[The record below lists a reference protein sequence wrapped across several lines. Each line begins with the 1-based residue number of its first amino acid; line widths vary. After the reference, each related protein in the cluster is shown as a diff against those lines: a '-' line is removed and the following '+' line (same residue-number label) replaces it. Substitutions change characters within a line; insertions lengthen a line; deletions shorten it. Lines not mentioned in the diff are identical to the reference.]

1 MYCSTCG
8 AHVPA
13 GRAHCTT
20 CGSYV
25 SNSSNNAQTGHNPQY
40 GGQPAY
46 NAQPAY
52 NGQTAYGPVARM
64 GGAQVQPGAVG
75 HTCPRC
81 GYVGEGVSYFS
92 KGSHIAGLVALG
104 MISWLVFSLVYYF
117 SFHNHTICPRCGKDW
132 GSHKDYS
139 RLGAGPGSAPAIS
152 AGRGS
157 AANGFSIA
165 LFVLAAILMI
175 VAVGEFAIGPALF
188 GLAAAGGGAALQ
200 SVARKER
207 EARRAAL
214 LSSLQMPVLAL
225 AAERRGRLT
234 VTETAAALGW
244 PLPRAE
250 KVLDSLEDGLRVNSE
265 VTDEGVI
272 VYEFRELAHGRGP
285 QQLPPPVA

>member
-13 GRAHCTT
+13 GRTHCTT
-20 CGSYV
+20 CGAAVAAAASHAHPGYG
-25 SNSSNNAQTGHNPQY
+25 AQPAYT
-40 GGQPAY
+40 GQPAY
-46 NAQPAY
+46 APTVRPA
-52 NGQTAYGPVARM
+52 GQAPPAL
-64 GGAQVQPGAVG
+64 VG

-92 KGSHIAGLVALG
+92 KGTHIAGLIALG
-104 MISWLVFSLVYYF
+104 MISWLVFSLVYF
-117 SFHNHTICPRCGKDW
+117 ISFHNHTICPRCGKDW
-132 GSHKDYS
+132 GNQKDYL
-139 RLGAGPGSAPAIS
+139 RLAGAAPGTMPAVT

-157 AANGFSIA
+157 VANGFSIA
-165 LFVLAAILMI
+165 LFALAAILMI

-214 LSSLQMPVLAL
+214 LSNLQTPVLAL
-225 AAERRGRLT
+225 AAQRRGRLT

-250 KVLDSLEDGLRVNSE
+250 KVLNSLEDGLRVNSE

-285 QQLPPPVA
+285 QLPPPAA

>member
-13 GRAHCTT
+13 GRTHCTT
-20 CGSYV
+20 CGAAV
-25 SNSSNNAQTGHNPQY
+25 AAANHAQSGYGGHAGHAAQPAY
-40 GGQPAY
+40 SGQPAY
-46 NAQPAY
+46 APMARPA
-52 NGQTAYGPVARM
+52 GQVVPPAL
-64 GGAQVQPGAVG
+64 VG

-104 MISWLVFSLVYYF
+104 MISWLVFSLVYF
-117 SFHNHTICPRCGKDW
+117 LSFHNHTICPRCGKDW
-132 GSHKDYS
+132 GNQKDYL
-139 RLGAGPGSAPAIS
+139 RLAGAGPGVAGAPALA

-157 AANGFSIA
+157 VANGFSIA
-165 LFVLAAILMI
+165 LFALAAILMI
-175 VAVGEFAIGPALF
+175 VAVGELAIGPALF

-200 SVARKER
+200 GVARKER

-214 LSSLQMPVLAL
+214 ISNLQMPVLAL
-225 AAERRGRLT
+225 AAQRRGRLT

-250 KVLDSLEDGLRVNSE
+250 KVLNSLEDGLRVNSE

-285 QQLPPPVA
+285 QLPPPAA

>member
-13 GRAHCTT
+13 GRTHCTT
-20 CGSYV
+20 CGAAV
-25 SNSSNNAQTGHNPQY
+25 AAAAGHAHPGY
-40 GGQPAY
+40 G
-46 NAQPAY
+46 AQPAY
-52 NGQTAYGPVARM
+52 TPQQLAYAPTVRPAGQAPPAL
-64 GGAQVQPGAVG
+64 VG

-92 KGSHIAGLVALG
+92 KGTHIAGLVALG
-104 MISWLVFSLVYYF
+104 MISWLVFSLVYF
-117 SFHNHTICPRCGKDW
+117 LSFHNHTICPRCGKDW
-132 GSHKDYS
+132 GNQKDYL
-139 RLGAGPGSAPAIS
+139 RLAGAGAGQGGMPAIA

-157 AANGFSIA
+157 VANGFSIA
-165 LFVLAAILMI
+165 LFALAAILMI

-200 SVARKER
+200 GVARRER

-214 LSSLQMPVLAL
+214 LSNLQMPVLAL
-225 AAERRGRLT
+225 AAQRRGRLT

-250 KVLDSLEDGLRVNSE
+250 KVLNSLEDGLRVNSE

-285 QQLPPPVA
+285 QLPPPAA

>member
-1 MYCSTCG
+1 VAG
-8 AHVPA
+8 A
-13 GRAHCTT
+13 
-20 CGSYV
+20 
-25 SNSSNNAQTGHNPQY
+25 SNNAQPGY
-40 GGQPAY
+40 G
-46 NAQPAY
+46 AQPAY
-52 NGQTAYGPVARM
+52 NGPPAYNPQPTYNGQQAYNGQPGYRGQSAL
-64 GGAQVQPGAVG
+64 AQVQHAAMG

-104 MISWLVFSLVYYF
+104 MISWLVFSLVYFF

-132 GSHKDYS
+132 GNNKDYA
-139 RLGAGPGSAPAIS
+139 RLGAGPGTAPAIS

-157 AANGFSIA
+157 VANGFSIA

-175 VAVGEFAIGPALF
+175 VAVGEFAIGPALV

-214 LSSLQMPVLAL
+214 LSNLQMPVLAL

-272 VYEFRELAHGRGP
+272 VYEFRELVRGRGP

>member
-20 CGSYV
+20 CGSHV
-25 SNSSNNAQTGHNPQY
+25 PVAAGGAHTGHNLQPGY

-46 NAQPAY
+46 G
-52 NGQTAYGPVARM
+52 NGQSAYGPVART
-64 GGAQVQPGAVG
+64 GAVQAAPVG

-92 KGSHIAGLVALG
+92 KGTHIAGLIALG
-104 MISWLVFSLVYYF
+104 MISWLVFSLVYF
-117 SFHNHTICPRCGKDW
+117 FAFHNHTICPRCGKDW
-132 GSHKDYS
+132 GNHKDYA
-139 RLGAGPGSAPAIS
+139 RLGGGGTGTLPAVAG
-152 AGRGS
+152 GRG
-157 AANGFSIA
+157 AVANGFSIA
-165 LFVLAAILMI
+165 LFLLAAVLMM
-175 VAVGEFAIGPALF
+175 VAVGELAIGPALF
-188 GLAAAGGGAALQ
+188 GLAAGGGGLALQ

-214 LSSLQMPVLAL
+214 LSNLQMPVLAL

-265 VTDEGVI
+265 VTEEGVI
-272 VYEFRELAHGRGP
+272 VYEFRELAHGRA
-285 QQLPPPVA
+285 QRLPPPPA